1 MVIILVIV
9 VVGAGALAARYALK
23 RSANERN
30 SVERYHHALE
40 VLQKHPESSEAG
52 QKDAGNHRSAPLP
65 ESSAVP
71 TSPAPT
77 SASPAPAPLA
87 PPAPSASA
95 PTSPASPVATGS
107 PMMPTTRTSN
117 PSPAIP
123 EPPPSIRILGRL
135 PSNNQTSRDK
145 ELEAR
150 AEEARNRFISNL
162 NRDQVGQNYHY
173 QAQAD
178 LTKERSDTLDTK
190 YKPTHQ
196 TESHLQDRSINGLE
210 HQDELAYQNRDDH
223 QDKFEHMDIPNHQ
236 DEPDSKML
244 FFDDESLPDTLSLE
258 HSNKTMRKLPFSSS
272 QKRTIAALAS
282 VIIALGLVL
291 ALISFGGSTKPKS
304 VSVARDQN
312 ATPTNP
318 QQGTVRSNPRQG
330 TVRSNPQQDTI
341 QSKPQAKS
349 SKHPRVTTKKI
360 PVSNSNPYS
369 QSNTTGN
376 IQPTSYSMFSG
387 TYPAPP
393 GNYTVT
399 LSPGE
404 KCWVMAK
411 SLTTGNV
418 LWTGM
423 TYPGQQ
429 QSISANGS
437 ITIELGAAFQM
448 VVTIAGKSLSF
459 PANYSSPFTMT
470 INPV

>member
-52 QKDAGNHRSAPLP
+52 RKDAGNHRSAPLP
-65 ESSAVP
+65 KSSAVP
-71 TSPAPT
+71 T
-77 SASPAPAPLA
+77 
-87 PPAPSASA
+87 PPAP
-95 PTSPASPVATGS
+95 PTSPVTTRS

-150 AEEARNRFISNL
+150 AEEARNRFIGNL
-162 NRDQVGQNYHY
+162 NRDQVRQNYHY

-196 TESHLQDRSINGLE
+196 TESHLQDRSINGLN
-210 HQDELAYQNRDDH
+210 HQDELTYQNRD
-223 QDKFEHMDIPNHQ
+223 NHQ
-236 DEPDSKML
+236 DEPEHMDMSNYQDEPNSKML

-258 HSNKTMRKLPFSSS
+258 HSNKTMRKLPLV
-272 QKRTIAALAS
+272 QVKKRTIAALAS

-304 VSVARDQN
+304 VSVAQDQN

-318 QQGTVRSNPRQG
+318 RQS
-330 TVRSNPQQDTI
+330 TVRSNPQQGTI
-341 QSKPQAKS
+341 QSNPQAKS
-349 SKHPRVTTKKI
+349 SKHPRVITKKT

-399 LSPGE
+399 LSLGE

>member
-40 VLQKHPESSEAG
+40 VLQQHPESSEAG

-65 ESSAVP
+65 ESSAAP
-71 TSPAPT
+71 TPPAPT
-77 SASPAPAPLA
+77 STPPTPTST
-87 PPAPSASA
+87 PPAP
-95 PTSPASPVATGS
+95 PTSPVTTRS
-107 PMMPTTRTSN
+107 PMTPTTRISN

-150 AEEARNRFISNL
+150 AEEARNRFIGNL
-162 NRDQVGQNYHY
+162 NRDQVRQNYHY

-304 VSVARDQN
+304 VSVAQDQN

-330 TVRSNPQQDTI
+330 TVRSNPQ
-341 QSKPQAKS
+341 AKS
-349 SKHPRVTTKKI
+349 SKHPRVTTKKV

>member
-40 VLQKHPESSEAG
+40 VLQQHPESSEAG

-65 ESSAVP
+65 ESSAAP
-71 TSPAPT
+71 TPPAPT
-77 SASPAPAPLA
+77 STSTSTSTST
-87 PPAPSASA
+87 PPAPTSTPPAP
-95 PTSPASPVATGS
+95 PTSPVTTRS
-107 PMMPTTRTSN
+107 PMTPTTRISN

-135 PSNNQTSRDK
+135 SSNNQTSRDE
-145 ELEAR
+145 ELEER
-150 AEEARNRFISNL
+150 AEEARSRFISNL
-162 NRDQVGQNYHY
+162 NRDQVRQNYHY

-304 VSVARDQN
+304 VSVAQDQN

-330 TVRSNPQQDTI
+330 TVRSN
-341 QSKPQAKS
+341 PQAKS

>member
-40 VLQKHPESSEAG
+40 VLQQHPESSEAG

-65 ESSAVP
+65 ESSAAP
-71 TSPAPT
+71 TPPAPT
-77 SASPAPAPLA
+77 STPPTPTST
-87 PPAPSASA
+87 PPAP
-95 PTSPASPVATGS
+95 PTSPVTTRS
-107 PMMPTTRTSN
+107 PMTPTTRTSN

-150 AEEARNRFISNL
+150 AEEARNRFIGNL
-162 NRDQVGQNYHY
+162 NRDQVRQNYHY

-196 TESHLQDRSINGLE
+196 TESHLQDRSVNGLE

-304 VSVARDQN
+304 VSVAQDQN

-330 TVRSNPQQDTI
+330 TVRSN
-341 QSKPQAKS
+341 PQAKS

>member
-40 VLQKHPESSEAG
+40 VLQQHPESSEAG

-65 ESSAVP
+65 ESSAAP
-71 TSPAPT
+71 TPPAPT
-77 SASPAPAPLA
+77 STPPTPTST
-87 PPAPSASA
+87 PPAP
-95 PTSPASPVATGS
+95 PTSPVTTRS
-107 PMMPTTRTSN
+107 PMTPTTRISN

-135 PSNNQTSRDK
+135 SSNNQTSRDE

-150 AEEARNRFISNL
+150 AEEARSRFISNL
-162 NRDQVGQNYHY
+162 NRDQVRQNYHY

-304 VSVARDQN
+304 VSVAQDQN

-330 TVRSNPQQDTI
+330 TVRSN
-341 QSKPQAKS
+341 PQAKS

>member
-1 MVIILVIV
+1 MVIILVIA

-40 VLQKHPESSEAG
+40 VLQQHPESSEAG

-65 ESSAVP
+65 ESSAAP
-71 TSPAPT
+71 TPPAPT
-77 SASPAPAPLA
+77 ST
-87 PPAPSASA
+87 PPAP
-95 PTSPASPVATGS
+95 PTSPVTTRS
-107 PMMPTTRTSN
+107 PMTPTTRTSN

-135 PSNNQTSRDK
+135 SSNNQTSRDE

-150 AEEARNRFISNL
+150 AEEARSRFISNL
-162 NRDQVGQNYHY
+162 NRDQVRQNYHY

-304 VSVARDQN
+304 VSVAQDQN

-330 TVRSNPQQDTI
+330 TVRSN
-341 QSKPQAKS
+341 PQAKS

>member
-40 VLQKHPESSEAG
+40 VLQQHPESSEAG

-65 ESSAVP
+65 ESSAAPTPP
-71 TSPAPT
+71 TSTSTPPAPT
-77 SASPAPAPLA
+77 ST
-87 PPAPSASA
+87 PPAP
-95 PTSPASPVATGS
+95 PTSPVTTRS
-107 PMMPTTRTSN
+107 PMTPTTRTSN

-150 AEEARNRFISNL
+150 AEEARNRFIGNL
-162 NRDQVGQNYHY
+162 NRDQVRQNYHY

-304 VSVARDQN
+304 VSVAQDQN

-318 QQGTVRSNPRQG
+318 QQGT
-330 TVRSNPQQDTI
+330 I
-341 QSKPQAKS
+341 QSNPQAKS

>member
-1 MVIILVIV
+1 MVVVLVIV
-9 VVGAGALAARYALK
+9 VIGVGALAARYALK

-30 SVERYHHALE
+30 SVERYHRALE
-40 VLQKHPESSEAG
+40 VLQKHPESSKAG
-52 QKDAGNHRSAPLP
+52 QRDAANHQSSPLS
-65 ESSAVP
+65 ESSTGHTP
-71 TSPAPT
+71 PT
-77 SASPAPAPLA
+77 SASPVPA
-87 PPAPSASA
+87 
-95 PTSPASPVATGS
+95 SPASPATTRS
-107 PMMPTTRTSN
+107 PMTPTTPTSS

-135 PSNNQTSRDK
+135 PSNNQTSRDE

-150 AEEARNRFISNL
+150 AEEARSKFINNL
-162 NRDQVGQNYHY
+162 NRDQAGQDYRY
-173 QAQAD
+173 QARANA
-178 LTKERSDTLDTK
+178 TKDRSDVLDTQSDVLVDTR
-190 YKPTHQ
+190 YEPTHQ
-196 TESHLQDRSINGLE
+196 TESNLQERSINGLE
-210 HQDELAYQNRDDH
+210 QQDKLAHQNRDDY
-223 QDKFEHMDIPNHQ
+223 QDEPKHMELSNHQ

-258 HSNKTMRKLPFSSS
+258 HSNETIRKLTFNPS

-282 VIIALGLVL
+282 VIIVLGLVL
-291 ALISFGGSTKPKS
+291 ALISFGGSAKPKS
-304 VSVARDQN
+304 VSIARDQN
-312 ATPTNP
+312 PTPTNP
-318 QQGTVRSNPRQG
+318 QQGTVRGNPQQG
-330 TVRSNPQQDTI
+330 TVRGNPR
-341 QSKPQAKS
+341 AKS
-349 SKHPRVTTKKI
+349 SGHPQGITKKI

-369 QSNTTGN
+369 QSNTAGS

-399 LSPGE
+399 LNPGE

-423 TYPGQQ
+423 IYPGQH
-429 QSISANGS
+429 QSISASGS

>member
-40 VLQKHPESSEAG
+40 VLQQHPESSEAG

-65 ESSAVP
+65 ESSTAPTP
-71 TSPAPT
+71 TSPTSTSTSTPPAPT
-77 SASPAPAPLA
+77 ST
-87 PPAPSASA
+87 PPAP
-95 PTSPASPVATGS
+95 PTSPVTTRS
-107 PMMPTTRTSN
+107 PMTPTTRTSN

-135 PSNNQTSRDK
+135 PSNNQTSRDE

-150 AEEARNRFISNL
+150 AEEARSRFISNL
-162 NRDQVGQNYHY
+162 NRDQVRQNYHY

-318 QQGTVRSNPRQG
+318 QQGTVRSNP
-330 TVRSNPQQDTI
+330 
-341 QSKPQAKS
+341 QAKS

-360 PVSNSNPYS
+360 PVSSSNPYS

>member
-52 QKDAGNHRSAPLP
+52 QKDAGNHRSTPLP
-65 ESSAVP
+65 ESSATP
-71 TSPAPT
+71 TSPTSTSTPPT
-77 SASPAPAPLA
+77 STST
-87 PPAPSASA
+87 PPAP
-95 PTSPASPVATGS
+95 PTSPVTTRS
-107 PMMPTTRTSN
+107 PMTPTTRTSN

-150 AEEARNRFISNL
+150 AEEARNRFIGNL
-162 NRDQVGQNYHY
+162 NRDQVRQNYHY

-318 QQGTVRSNPRQG
+318 QQGTVRSNP
-330 TVRSNPQQDTI
+330 
-341 QSKPQAKS
+341 QAKS

-360 PVSNSNPYS
+360 PVSSSNPYS

>member
-40 VLQKHPESSEAG
+40 VLQQHPESSEAG

-65 ESSAVP
+65 ESSTAP
-71 TSPAPT
+71 TSTSTPTSPTSTSTSTPPAPT
-77 SASPAPAPLA
+77 ST
-87 PPAPSASA
+87 PPAP
-95 PTSPASPVATGS
+95 PTSPVTTRS
-107 PMMPTTRTSN
+107 PMTPTTRTSN

-150 AEEARNRFISNL
+150 AEEARNRFIGNL
-162 NRDQVGQNYHY
+162 NRDQVRQNYHY

-304 VSVARDQN
+304 VSVAQDQN

-330 TVRSNPQQDTI
+330 TVRSN
-341 QSKPQAKS
+341 PQAKS

>member
-40 VLQKHPESSEAG
+40 VLQQHPESSEAG

-65 ESSAVP
+65 ESSAAP
-71 TSPAPT
+71 TPPAPT
-77 SASPAPAPLA
+77 STSTSTSTPT
-87 PPAPSASA
+87 PPAPTSTPPAP
-95 PTSPASPVATGS
+95 PTSPVTTRS
-107 PMMPTTRTSN
+107 PMTPTTRISN

-135 PSNNQTSRDK
+135 SSNNQTSRDE
-145 ELEAR
+145 ELEER
-150 AEEARNRFISNL
+150 AEEARSRFISNL
-162 NRDQVGQNYHY
+162 NRDQVRQNYHY

-304 VSVARDQN
+304 VSVAQDQN

-330 TVRSNPQQDTI
+330 TVRSN
-341 QSKPQAKS
+341 PQAKS